1 MARAKKQ
8 APSPKNS
15 PKDSPKEK
23 EAEAIKATKAAK
35 PVKPVKPSREIVEDE
50 ELGDDLPEDDAGDVV
65 EELIEEATAEA
76 ETEEV
81 EDEDTAEA
89 GGADDDEEEA
99 DGFVEVAGDDD
110 APDLDEVLSKED
122 GVRNLAIRR
131 EIERR
136 LEERRLAKDLD
147 DLLLDD

>member
-1 MARAKKQ
+1 LARAKKQ
-8 APSPKNS
+8 APSPK
-15 PKDSPKEK
+15 EK
-23 EAEAIKATKAAK
+23 VASKATKS
-35 PVKPVKPSREIVEDE
+35 VKPSREIIEDE
-50 ELGDDLPEDDAGDVV
+50 DPGEDLPEDEIGDVV
-65 EELIEEATAEA
+65 EELIEDATAEA

-81 EDEDTAEA
+81 EDEDTVAA
-89 GGADDDEEEA
+89 GGSDEEEV

>member
-8 APSPKNS
+8 APTPKQ
-15 PKDSPKEK
+15 
-23 EAEAIKATKAAK
+23 ATKSA
-35 PVKPVKPSREIVEDE
+35 KPVKPSRDVVEDE
-50 ELGDDLPEDDAGDVV
+50 ELGEDLPEDDAGDVV
-65 EELIEEATAEA
+65 EELIEEATAEG

-81 EDEDTAEA
+81 DDEDTVVAS
-89 GGADDDEEEA
+89 GSDEEEV

>member
-8 APSPKNS
+8 APGPSEKEQV
-15 PKDSPKEK
+15 KEK
-23 EAEAIKATKAAK
+23 DASKPTKATKS
-35 PVKPVKPSREIVEDE
+35 VKPSREIVADEDPGE
-50 ELGDDLPEDDAGDVV
+50 DLPEDEIGDVV
-65 EELIEEATAEA
+65 EELVEEATAEA
-76 ETEEV
+76 ETEEAD
-81 EDEDTAEA
+81 DEDTVA
-89 GGADDDEEEA
+89 GAGSDDEEV

-136 LEERRLAKDLD
+136 LEERRLARDLD
-147 DLLLDD
+147 DLLDD